1 MSRAVEGLKN
11 EALRAALRS
20 AAASPATSGRAYEA
34 LAQLLAKSGGL
45 PGIRPN
51 LTLAAAFGV
60 EVAQLSEPQ
69 LTKLLDNLA
78 AETAAPD
85 TPRAFLPVAAAFG
98 YAQCLIAGEDGPS
111 QVDAASAWRGLQL
124 LAADERAHVRTGACA
139 ALTALAVTEGSADVL
154 LTQTEGWLDDPE
166 RELSY
171 GAVASALEVLSETR
185 VLSGL
190 REHAALFSLLSRVMQ
205 TVADAPRSAQ
215 RSDGRRRV
223 LRTLPNLLANLVA
236 AARAAAAGSTEWFR
250 EACENTRDPEL
261 RAVLSGTL
269 QRLADLKNAP
279 ARAAID
285 ELRAALAG
293 SQKPLRDAARV
304 RPGAG
309 QGRGRRS
316 RPQR

>member
-11 EALRAALRS
+11 EALRTALLS

-45 PGIRPN
+45 PGVRPN
-51 LTLAAAFGV
+51 LTLAAAFGA

-69 LTKLLDNLA
+69 VTKLLDNLA

-85 TPRAFLPVAAAFG
+85 TPRVYLPVAAAFG
-98 YAQCLIAGEDGPS
+98 YAHCLIAGEGGPS
-111 QVDAASAWRGLQL
+111 RVPAVSAWRGLQL

-154 LTQTEGWLDDPE
+154 VAQTEAWLDDPE
-166 RELSY
+166 REVSY
-171 GAVASALEVLSETR
+171 GAVASALEVLSEPR
-185 VLSGL
+185 VISSL
-190 REHAALFSLLSRVMQ
+190 REHAALLSLLSRIMQ

-223 LRTLPNLLANLVA
+223 LRALPNMLANLVA
-236 AARAAAAGSTEWFR
+236 AARAAAAGSSEWFR
-250 EACENTRDPEL
+250 EACESTRDPEL
-261 RAVLSGTL
+261 RAVLSDTL
-269 QRLADLKNAP
+269 QRMAELKNAP

-285 ELRAALAG
+285 QLRAALAS
-293 SQKPLRDAARV
+293 SQKPIRDAARV
-304 RPGAG
+304 RPGTG